1 MIRKHIADFITRR
14 DGPEYPGDPT
24 KINLLNGAT
33 DGIKAAFFMCMDP
46 HVDCGVMIPI
56 PQYPIYTASIAEFGA
71 KKVRSDY
78 HGLENNYLLR
88 LNLGVRNMVCVEILP
103 HTQYCLCYRQ
113 YCNTNTQFSRSL
125 RNYIVLQYCKMQWNV
140 SELSSRI
147 PSTLGKFNLEAEW
160 PTLLKFSG

>member
-88 LNLGVRNMVCVEILP
+88 LNLGVRNMVCVEL
-103 HTQYCLCYRQ
+103 
-113 YCNTNTQFSRSL
+113 L
-125 RNYIVLQYCKMQWNV
+125 RRDIASYAILQYKHTIFQEPQKLHCAAILQNAV
-140 SELSSRI
+140 ECFR
-147 PSTLGKFNLEAEW
+147 A
-160 PTLLKFSG
+160 